1 MRKFDN
7 LFLFY
12 FAAGGIINNI
22 PRDSSKSQSHTTH
35 SSNVN
40 ANHSSDKNNS
50 HRKDSSSK
58 RPHTD
63 NDVGEVRLLRQK
75 TKRKPRV
82 LFSQAQV
89 YELERRFKQQRYLS
103 APERDQLATVLK
115 MTPQQVKIWF
125 QNRRYKLKKQTQ
137 DKALELATM
146 AMPRRVSVPLL
157 VKDGKPFPVNG
168 AGETGY
174 GYGYYPSGSYQS
186 YAASQNTG
194 INTASSFNNS
204 GMDFSYFPNF
214 HQSSAW

>member
-1 MRKFDN
+1 MKSPIIYVTNKLQTHF
-7 LFLFY
+7 FSFS
-12 FAAGGIINNI
+12 AGVINNI
-22 PRDSSKSQSHTTH
+22 PRDSNKHQSNNTSTH
-35 SSNVN
+35 NSSGG
-40 ANHSSDKNNS
+40 DKNSS
-50 HRKDSSSK
+50 HRKDSK
-58 RPHTD
+58 RTHND

-157 VKDGKPFPVNG
+157 VKDGKPFPVS
-168 AGETGY
+168 ATGENWLWLRVLSIRFISVLCSVAKY
-174 GYGYYPSGSYQS
+174 WNKHWKFVQ
-186 YAASQNTG
+186 
-194 INTASSFNNS
+194 
-204 GMDFSYFPNF
+204 
-214 HQSSAW
+214 